1 MAQKIVLIPVILMDR
16 LSYGVMHRLP
26 RVSPD
31 VPLTYKQWI
40 IPAGVSLAKFPNS
53 RD

>member
-1 MAQKIVLIPVILMDR
+1 MAQKIVLILVILMDR

-31 VPLTYKQWI
+31 VPLIYKQWV
-40 IPAGVSLAKFPNS
+40 IPTGVSLAKCPNS
-53 RD
+53 YD